1 VLAVRNVKA
10 AKNLLEEWQSGQEDL
25 SSPLDVEV
33 TELDLLSLDSV
44 WKFGEAWETQK
55 IPLHVLINNA
65 RIFCMNDMVPTR
77 QPFVSVALC
86 LPSHM
91 LVLPCLLTKN
101 YFFCKGGLHQNQ
113 QHIGLLDH
121 QQLHCLVQFQDPLM

>member
-1 VLAVRNVKA
+1 VSCSTLQTFGKIRHLTISGAHVVLAVRNVKA

-65 RIFCMNDMVPTR
+65 RIFCMNDMQQWYV
-77 QPFVSVALC
+77 
-86 LPSHM
+86 
-91 LVLPCLLTKN
+91 
-101 YFFCKGGLHQNQ
+101 QN
-113 QHIGLLDH
+113 
-121 QQLHCLVQFQDPLM
+121 

>member
-1 VLAVRNVKA
+1 VFLVLKFQ
-10 AKNLLEEWQSGQEDL
+10 LIDIELQ
-25 SSPLDVEV
+25 V

-55 IPLHVLINNA
+55 IPLHVVINNA
-65 RIFCMNDMVPTR
+65 GIFCMNEMVPTM

-101 YFFCKGGLHQNQ
+101 YFFCKGGLHQN
-113 QHIGLLDH
+113 
-121 QQLHCLVQFQDPLM
+121 